1 MHLIFMAHSPSH
13 DLINHRVQFSKQVI
27 TMLWQRQKKIQFL
40 WGPVSAYEHIS
51 CCMLRSCSRHCSRCR
66 LQQPVTQIRGSAVIS
81 NLDFLSGEK
90 KSQSL
95 CQHWSWFTW
104 TLAQKILISS
114 CPVLFNLDINLC
126 LSSFDKVNS
135 AVIVV
140 KGNLFLGEKNLMH
153 FDGILKN
160 KQKSQIELL
169 SELTRLKF

>member
-1 MHLIFMAHSPSH
+1 MTKTEENPISVRP
-13 DLINHRVQFSKQVI
+13 RVCLL
-27 TMLWQRQKKIQFL
+27 THFL
-40 WGPVSAYEHIS
+40 LHVAL
-51 CCMLRSCSRHCSRCR
+51 MQQT
-66 LQQPVTQIRGSAVIS
+66 LQQMQTAAACHSDPRQCSYQQLRLFVWR
-81 NLDFLSGEK
+81 K